1 MTSSDLDAGTDL
13 GPRGLLSSLAL
24 ARGTYDRA
32 GQRRAD
38 TRYLTDAWTGAAP
51 AEVLVLHEGK
61 ALVDDGGLV
70 LHPPTVLGEVQGTR
84 VLLGQEAGTALLGLL
99 TPVGGPPPVPS
110 EVAEQQEAS
119 VRPRRLPRGELRW
132 AGLRE
137 IGAALDD
144 RDSSLLVTAQALAN
158 WHTGAG
164 HCPRCGAATE
174 VTSAGWARRCPA
186 DGSEHFP
193 RNDPAV
199 IVLVLD
205 EQDRALLG
213 HRAGWPEPMYST
225 LAGFVEAGESAE
237 LTVVREM
244 AEEAGVR
251 IDPASLTY
259 LGSQPW
265 PFPSSLML
273 GFHARVAADS
283 PPAVADGV
291 EIGEVRWFTRD
302 ELGAAYAA
310 RELDLP
316 GRVSIARRLIERWYG
331 GRLER

>member
-1 MTSSDLDAGTDL
+1 MTSGVKASTE
-13 GPRGLLSSLAL
+13 RGLLTALAL

-32 GQRRAD
+32 GQRRD
-38 TRYLTDAWTGAAP
+38 DSGYLADAWSGAAP
-51 AEVLVLHEGK
+51 AEVLVLHDGN
-61 ALVDDGGLV
+61 ALVDDDGLV
-70 LHPPTVLGEVQGTR
+70 LRPPGTLADVDGTR
-84 VLLGQEAGTALLGLL
+84 VLLGQEDGVALLGLL
-99 TPVGGPPPVPS
+99 TPVGGPPPMPS
-110 EVAEQQEAS
+110 EVAEQQEAA
-119 VRPRRLPRGELRW
+119 VRPRRLPRGEPRW
-132 AGLRE
+132 TALRE
-137 IGAALDD
+137 VGAALDD

-158 WHTGAG
+158 WHSSAT
-164 HCPRCGAATE
+164 HCPRCGALTE
-174 VTSAGWARRCPA
+174 VTNAGWARRCPH

-251 IDPASLTY
+251 IDPESLTY

-302 ELGAAYAA
+302 ELGAAYAS
-310 RELDLP
+310 RELEIP
-316 GRVSIARRLIERWYG
+316 GRVSIARRLVERWYG
-331 GRLER
+331 ARLER

>member
-1 MTSSDLDAGTDL
+1 MTRSDAHASTE
-13 GPRGLLSSLAL
+13 RGLLGALAL

-32 GQRRAD
+32 GQRRD
-38 TRYLTDAWTGAAP
+38 DPRYLADVWSGAAA
-51 AEVLVLHEGK
+51 AEVLVLHD
-61 ALVDDGGLV
+61 AHVLVDDEGLV
-70 LHPPTVLGEVQGTR
+70 LHQPTAFADVDGTR
-84 VLLGQEAGTALLGLL
+84 VLLGQEDGVALLGLL

-110 EVAEQQEAS
+110 EVAEQQEAA
-119 VRPRRLPRGELRW
+119 VRPRRLPRGEPRW

-137 IGAALDD
+137 IGAALGD

-158 WHTGAG
+158 WHTGAA

-174 VTSAGWARRCPA
+174 VINAGWARRCPH

-205 EQDRALLG
+205 AQDRALLG
-213 HRAGWPEPMYST
+213 HRAGWPDPMYST

-251 IDPASLTY
+251 IDPASLRY

-283 PPAVADGV
+283 PPAAADGV

-302 ELGAAYAA
+302 ELAAAFA
-310 RELDLP
+310 SRALEIP

-331 GRLER
+331 APLQR

>member
-1 MTSSDLDAGTDL
+1 MTTRTAG
-13 GPRGLLSSLAL
+13 GSAERGLLTALAL

-32 GQRRAD
+32 GQRRGD
-38 TRYLTDAWTGAAP
+38 PGYLAEAWSGALP
-51 AEVLVLHEGK
+51 AEVLVLHDGNV
-61 ALVDDGGLV
+61 LVDDGGLV
-70 LHPPTVLGEVQGTR
+70 LRRTGELADAEGTR
-84 VLLGQEAGTALLGLL
+84 VLLGQEDGVALLGLL
-99 TPVGGPPPVPS
+99 TPVGGPPPAPS
-110 EVAEQQEAS
+110 EEAERQEAA
-119 VRPRRLPRGELRW
+119 VRPRRLPRGEPRW
-132 AGLRE
+132 SGLRE
-137 IGAALDD
+137 LGVALDD

-158 WHTGAG
+158 WHSSAG
-164 HCPRCGAATE
+164 HCPRCGA
-174 VTSAGWARRCPA
+174 VTQVTNGGWARRCPE

-205 EQDRALLG
+205 AQDRALLG
-213 HRAGWPEPMYST
+213 HRVGWPEPMYST

-237 LTVVREM
+237 LTVLREM

-251 IDPASLTY
+251 IDPASLSY

-291 EIGEVRWFTRD
+291 EIGEVRWFTRS
-302 ELGAAYAA
+302 ELAAAYAA
-310 RELDLP
+310 RELNLP
-316 GRVSIARRLIERWYG
+316 GRVSIARRLVERWYG
-331 GRLER
+331 ARLER